1 MGSYALLA
9 SHDRGPTALREIALL
24 KSRLA
29 AQRQLGSTR
38 RERLALE
45 AADEYLARE
54 DETADPEARGA
65 VGRDHGPPAGDLERE
80 GGTLSMHRRPVPP
93 CPRIL
98 ASKESPGGCERDR
111 AIAYFTAKKRD
122 PKVKV
127 TFRVYTHDNVR
138 DALYD
143 ALARIPKL
151 GLFRVDR

>member
-54 DETADPEARGA
+54 DETADPQKREALLDETMDR
-65 VGRDHGPPAGDLERE
+65 L
-80 GGTLSMHRRPVPP
+80 
-93 CPRIL
+93 
-98 ASKESPGGCERDR
+98 R
-111 AIAYFTAKKRD
+111 AIWSGKAER
-122 PKVKV
+122 
-127 TFRVYTHDNVR
+127 
-138 DALYD
+138 
-143 ALARIPKL
+143 
-151 GLFRVDR
+151 